1 MRTSLL
7 PFKEQQ
13 NQRAL
18 IVTGIYLVTF
28 ILTALALTRL
38 QRAITNPIQMLSRIV
53 ARVASS
59 NDYSLRVYHQS
70 SDEIG
75 ALAQGFNEM
84 LNEIQKRDERLS
96 QYGESLAREVARQ
109 TAELRSSNQELAN
122 TVKAL
127 QEANATIHEKERS
140 RLLAESREKAKAE

>member
-1 MRTSLL
+1 DPQDKRGATEGESFLRDSRLQWPPAQPNAIFTEHTLHVVEPVVFDGEQLGSVYIRTSLL

-84 LNEIQKRDERLS
+84 LNEIQKRDE
-96 QYGESLAREVARQ
+96 
-109 TAELRSSNQELAN
+109 
-122 TVKAL
+122 
-127 QEANATIHEKERS
+127 
-140 RLLAESREKAKAE
+140 